1 MADVD
6 ADAYAALGLA
16 FEDAPSEA
24 TIKKVRRARATRAAR
39 DARRR
44 ATRAGRRFRDFALA
58 SKRRLT
64 TTATTTTRRSDAGVP
79 EARAEVPPR

>member
-39 DARRR
+39 DGGGARRAR
-44 ATRAGRRFRDFALA
+44 VDARFRTR
-58 SKRRLT
+58 KRRLT

-79 EARAEVPPR
+79 EAGAEVSPR